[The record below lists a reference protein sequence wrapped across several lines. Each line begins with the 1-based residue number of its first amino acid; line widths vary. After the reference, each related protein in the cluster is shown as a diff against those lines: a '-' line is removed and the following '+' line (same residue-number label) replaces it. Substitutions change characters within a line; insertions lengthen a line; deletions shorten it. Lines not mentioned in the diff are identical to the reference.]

1 MSPTTPPVLAA
12 RMSTIAPFQVMEVQ
26 RRALELESQG
36 RRVVHMEIGQPDF
49 AAPPQVI
56 EAGIDAI
63 RHQRL
68 EYSGALGLPQLRERI
83 ARFYADKFSVNVD
96 PSRIMVTA
104 GASGAFLTAM
114 GALINPSDEVLLADP
129 SYPCTRH
136 FVHMFE
142 GCARGLPV
150 GASQGYQPTATQI
163 ADAWQQATRGVVLA
177 SPSNPTGTS
186 VLPEEIS
193 RIHDVVSRRGGF
205 LLVDEIYQGLHYDGA
220 PTTALAV
227 SNDILIIN
235 SFSKYFCM
243 TGWRLGWLV
252 ASTAQISE
260 MERFAQN
267 AFICPSVPAQHAA
280 LAAFENETL
289 EILEA
294 RRMEFQRRRDL
305 LVPALRELGFGVPVV
320 PDGAF
325 YVYADCR
332 RFTNDSRTF
341 AMRLLEEADV
351 AATPGCDFGEHEAAF
366 HVRFAYTRSMA
377 ELEEGIERLAR
388 FVTRG

>member
-1 MSPTTPPVLAA
+1 
-12 RMSTIAPFQVMEVQ
+12 MEVQ
-26 RRALELESQG
+26 RRALEREAQG

-56 EAGIDAI
+56 EAAI
-63 RHQRL
+63 KAMREQRL

-83 ARFYADKFSVNVD
+83 ADFYASRFGVRIDTA
-96 PSRIMVTA
+96 RIMVTA

-114 GALINPSDEVLLADP
+114 GALINPGDEVLLADP

-142 GCARGLPV
+142 GRSRGLPV
-150 GASQGYQPTATQI
+150 DASHRYQPDASQI
-163 ADAWQQATRGVVLA
+163 EDAWTTATRGVALA
-177 SPSNPTGTS
+177 SPSNPTGTTIATQALADIAKL
-186 VLPEEIS
+186 VET
-193 RIHDVVSRRGGF
+193 RGGF
-205 LLVDEIYQGLHYDGA
+205 LLVDEIYQGLSYGHA
-220 PTTALAV
+220 PTTALAISDDCLV
-227 SNDILIIN
+227 IN

-243 TGWRLGWLV
+243 TGWRLGWLI
-252 ASTAQISE
+252 ASEAEIRE

-267 AFICPSVPAQHAA
+267 AFICPSVPSQHAA
-280 LAAFENETL
+280 LAAFEPETL
-289 EILEA
+289 AVLEE
-294 RRMEFQRRRDL
+294 RRLEFERRRDL
-305 LVPALRELGFGVPVV
+305 LVPALRELGFGVPIL

-332 RFTNDSRTF
+332 RFSDDSRAF
-341 AMRLLEEADV
+341 AMRLLEEVDV
-351 AATPGCDFGEHEAAF
+351 AATPGCDFGRYEAEH

-388 FVTRG
+388 FVARE